1 MEEAGIERL
10 KYRFQINDNRYWQY
24 HRNNGITKIGMVNSD
39 RKEDNEDDIL
49 YMIRTVEGQIQVA
62 DMINQA
68 YIRELFNDT
77 FVISGV

>member
-1 MEEAGIERL
+1 
-10 KYRFQINDNRYWQY
+10 
-24 HRNNGITKIGMVNSD
+24 MVNSD